1 MPTTTKAGGKMT
13 TGIADTPNYE
23 ALVQQFPPR
32 PIHNDEQL
40 QAVQKRLDAL
50 IDLERNLTP
59 DEEDY
64 QEILGTLIWEYEQTL
79 EPIPDI
85 YGIELLKVLVQDRG
99 LRQKDLLPIF
109 KAESIISDIFNGR
122 RQLTTRHIQELS
134 EFFNVSP
141 AVFFPRAQAS

>member
-1 MPTTTKAGGKMT
+1 MT
-13 TGIADTPNYE
+13 TGIVDIPSYE
-23 ALVQQFPPR
+23 ILIQQFPPR
-32 PIHNDEQL
+32 PIHSNEQL
-40 QAVQKRLDAL
+40 RAVQARLDAL
-50 IDLERNLTP
+50 IDLERELTT

-64 QEILGTLIWEYEQTL
+64 LDILGTLVWEYEQTL

-85 YGIELLKVLVQDRG
+85 YGIELLKVLVKDRG

-134 EFFNVSP
+134 EFFCISP
-141 AVFFPRAQAS
+141 AAFFPKTMKLDP

>member
-1 MPTTTKAGGKMT
+1 MT
-13 TGIADTPNYE
+13 QRYTPSYE
-23 ALVQQFPPR
+23 TLIQQYPPR

-50 IDLERNLTP
+50 IDLERDLTP

-64 QEILGTLIWEYEQTL
+64 QEILGTLVWEYEQTL

-85 YGIELLKVLVQDRG
+85 YGVELLKVLVKDRG

-122 RQLTTRHIQELS
+122 RQLTARHIQELS
-134 EFFNVSP
+134 EFFSISP
-141 AVFFPRAQAS
+141 AAFFPRLQSQ